1 MLEGLNGR
9 TAIVTGA
16 AAGIGAATCRRLHR
30 EGSNVV
36 GVDRDEDGLNKLAA
50 ELGGERLVTLTAD
63 VTDESETD
71 RYFATAV
78 DAFGSVD
85 LFHANAGIDP
95 GVVPVADLDV
105 RDFDRVF
112 AVNVRGTFLGA
123 RAAVRQMSQQPDRG
137 KIVFT
142 SSISGL
148 KGDAGV
154 AVYAASK
161 HAVNGFAKALA
172 KETGPLG
179 IRVNVVCPGPVRT
192 AMMDR
197 LEAGLGSLAG
207 ADAEG
212 VRAALATV
220 IPLGRYGEADEIAA
234 TVVWLLSD
242 EVPYMH
248 GEIVTVGGGLY
259 P

>member
-1 MLEGLNGR
+1 MLEGLAGR
-9 TAIVTGA
+9 TALVTGA

-30 EGSNVV
+30 EGSNIVA
-36 GVDRDEDGLNKLAA
+36 VDRDQTGLKQLAA
-50 ELGGERLVTLTAD
+50 DLGERVVTVVAD
-63 VTDESETD
+63 VTDEEETKGFFD
-71 RYFATAV
+71 TAV
-78 DAFGSVD
+78 QEFGSVD
-85 LFHANAGIDP
+85 MFHANAGLDP
-95 GVVPVADLDV
+95 GVVSVHDLEMG
-105 RDFDRVF
+105 DFDRVF
-112 AVNVRGTFLGA
+112 AVNVRGAFLGA
-123 RAAVRQMSQQPDRG
+123 RAAVRQMTTQSTGG

-161 HAVNGFAKALA
+161 HAVNGLAKALA
-172 KETGPLG
+172 KETGQLG
-179 IRVNVVCPGPVRT
+179 IRVNVVCPGPVST

-197 LEAGLGSLAG
+197 LEVGLGTLVG

-212 VRAALATV
+212 VRSALATV
-220 IPLGRYGEADEIAA
+220 IPMGRYGEADEIAA
-234 TVVWLLSD
+234 TVAWLLSD
-242 EVPYMH
+242 EVPFMH